1 VVIPN
6 VVGLLGRGG
15 KQAYQTDEQTI
26 QLAGATFFADVHAGF
41 RDASSDDD
49 VTSPYDPTTYDDNV
63 WGDNAGNDTIAGHYY
78 PTSIGVVSRHYLT
91 LSTNVTDPDQ
101 PSNPRVDAKGVAA
114 VQAVISASAIWMGLL
129 VTDAGDGTANDA
141 DGDTNRWTVSPLA
154 NENGLYLNEYPKSAS
169 FAYNGDPQSGKTGGY
184 TWVVAQNG
192 KIFGCYT
199 PDNGTTWYQGYAGA
213 YP

>member
-41 RDASSDDD
+41 RDGGTPD
-49 VTSPYDPTTYDDNV
+49 VLLDGSTFLDNV
-63 WGDNAGNDTIAGHYY
+63 WGDNAGNDTVAGHYY

-91 LSTNVTDPDQ
+91 LNTTVGLNDPDQ
-101 PSNPRVDAKGVAA
+101 PNNPRVDASGAA
-114 VQAVISASAIWMGLL
+114 AGPDDINASAIWMGLL
-129 VTDAGDGTANDA
+129 VTGAGDGTANDA
-141 DGDTNRWTVSPLA
+141 NGSIDRWNTSPLDQ
-154 NENGLYLNEYPKSAS
+154 ENALYLNEFPKSGS
-169 FAYNGDPQSGKTGGY
+169 FALNGDPGSGKPGGY
-184 TWVVAQNG
+184 TWVVGENG

-199 PDNGTTWYQGYAGA
+199 PDAGTTWYQGYSGA